1 MADATARAD
10 AAPGDTSSE
19 PVLSV
24 RGLTKTYP
32 RGGFAGRRDP
42 LVAVDDVSFDLRR
55 GEIVGI
61 AGESGSGKST
71 TVKCVARLVDADAG
85 EVLLDGQDLMT
96 LSRAALR
103 RARRHL
109 QVVFQDPYSSLN
121 PRLQVGAAIRE
132 AGVVHGIPGARDPG
146 FAVELLDQV
155 RLPASY
161 ASRLPRD
168 LSGGQRQRVAI
179 ARALASRP
187 RVVIADE
194 AVSALDVSVQTEIVN
209 LFLDLRDHTGISV
222 IFVSHQLTVLS
233 ALADRLIVMKGGR
246 IVETGETREVLANP
260 RDPYTR
266 LLLDA
271 YPDPGAALRARGLT
285 DD

>member
-1 MADATARAD
+1 MT
-10 AAPGDTSSE
+10 DT
-19 PVLSV
+19 PVLAV
-24 RGLTKTYP
+24 RGLRKTYP
-32 RGGFAGRRDP
+32 RGGVGSRLSP
-42 LVAVDDVSFDLRR
+42 LVAVDDVSFDLGR

-71 TVKCVARLVDADAG
+71 TVKCVANLVAPDAG
-85 EVLLDGQDLMT
+85 EVLLDGHDL
-96 LSRAALR
+96 LALRGAALR
-103 RARRHL
+103 RARRLL

-132 AGVVHGIPGARDPG
+132 AGVVHGIPGAREPG
-146 FAVELLDQV
+146 FATGLLDQV

-161 ASRLPRD
+161 ATRLPRD

-179 ARALASRP
+179 ARALASQP
-187 RVVIADE
+187 RVIIADE

-222 IFVSHQLTVLS
+222 VFVSHQLPVLS

-246 IVETGETREVLANP
+246 IVESGEAREVLANP
-260 RDPYTR
+260 QDPYTR
-266 LLLDA
+266 LLLEA
-271 YPDPGAALRARGLT
+271 YPDPDAALRARGLA

>member
-1 MADATARAD
+1 MSDA
-10 AAPGDTSSE
+10 

-32 RGGFAGRRDP
+32 RGGFASRRDP
-42 LVAVDDVSFDLRR
+42 LVAVDDVSFDLDR
-55 GEIVGI
+55 GEIIGI

-71 TVKCVARLVDADAG
+71 TVKCIARLVEADAG
-85 EVLLDGQDLMT
+85 EVLLDGRDLMT
-96 LSRAALR
+96 LGRAELR

-132 AGVVHGIPGARDPG
+132 AGLVHGTPGAREQG
-146 FAVELLDQV
+146 FAEGLLDQV

-161 ASRLPRD
+161 AVRLPRD

-179 ARALASRP
+179 ARALAARP
-187 RVVIADE
+187 RVIIADE

-222 IFVSHQLTVLS
+222 IFVSHQLPVLS

-246 IVETGETREVLANP
+246 MVEAGETREVLAEP

-266 LLLDA
+266 LLLEA
-271 YPDPGAALRARGLT
+271 YPDPIATLRARGLS